1 MNNYQ
6 LLNMMKREEGNPS
19 RTRGRGQA
27 REAAKRENEDRDI
40 GRQRGEEK
48 TSAAAEIFGGFPPET
63 VVLLATR
70 LDWILSNIFI
80 HNFLLK

>member
-27 REAAKRENEDRDI
+27 REAAKRVDKDRETSV
-40 GRQRGEEK
+40 GNAEK

>member
-27 REAAKRENEDRDI
+27 REAAKREDEDREASGGNAAKRRRE
-40 GRQRGEEK
+40 GRLTDHLHDHQRKSEGRRED
-48 TSAAAEIFGGFPPET
+48 
-63 VVLLATR
+63 VVG
-70 LDWILSNIFI
+70 
-80 HNFLLK
+80 

>member
-19 RTRGRGQA
+19 QTRGRGQA
-27 REAAKRENEDRDI
+27 REAAKSI
-40 GRQRGEEK
+40 GRQRSEEK